1 MAYPMAYR
9 WSVLF
14 KTRLI
19 IAVNLCK
26 QRVLS
31 MCHICDFQ
39 SILLAA
45 FRAKFLNRLV
55 DRNQGNLCGTI
66 IRKSYCYKTAL
77 GNFRALRSVHSVQTR
92 SKFLSLAQTLACLWW
107 LKNSQTWRIWNTYNE
122 LCNTSSHSLYNN
134 ELNYLILNTLIM
146 NRPFARGAL

>member
-1 MAYPMAYR
+1 MTLQEMEAVAGETGKELDVDKTWRRPWPTLSR
-9 WSVLF
+9 TGGQLIIF

-31 MCHICDFQ
+31 MCHICDSQ

-45 FRAKFLNRLV
+45 FRAKFLNRLVV

-92 SKFLSLAQTLACLWW
+92 SKFLSLAQTLACL
-107 LKNSQTWRIWNTYNE
+107 
-122 LCNTSSHSLYNN
+122 
-134 ELNYLILNTLIM
+134 
-146 NRPFARGAL
+146 